1 MNLASVSINR
11 PVLASV
17 LSIVI
22 ILFGFVGFSYLGVR
36 EYPSVDPPVI
46 SVSTSYVGANAEVI
60 ESQIT
65 EPLEASI
72 NGIAGI
78 KSLTSSSAD
87 GRSSITV
94 EFELG
99 TDMEAA
105 ANDVRDKVS
114 QAIRRLPPDID
125 APIVTK
131 ADASAETILVLTVQ
145 SDKRSLLDLS
155 DIGNNVFKER
165 IQTVRGVSNV
175 RIWGEKR
182 YAMRLHLDPDKLGAY
197 GLTPSDIRD
206 ALNRENVELPT
217 GRIEGYYTEQSIRTL
232 GRLETE
238 TDFNNLIIK
247 DVGGIPVKLQDVG
260 RAELSPENERTL
272 LRGNNGTPQIGI
284 AVTPQPGE
292 NNIAIADEVYK
303 RIEQIKKELPE
314 DIRIVYAMDTTT
326 TIRKAITEVQETMLL
341 AFMLVVLVIFV
352 FLRSWRTTL
361 IPMIAMPISLIGSFF
376 VMYLMDFSINILS
389 LLGIVLATGMVVDD
403 AIVVLENIYSKIEKG
418 MDPIQAGHEGT
429 KEIFFAVLSTTITL
443 ISVFLP
449 IVFLQ
454 GITGRLFREFG
465 IVLSGA
471 VIISSFVALT
481 LTPMLTTRLMKKRT
495 KEGWFYLLMGRFFD
509 RLSSIYEH
517 SLEWFITRRWIAFII
532 ISIAAVII
540 IGVGSILPSE
550 LAPMEDKS
558 RVAIMATAPE
568 GTSFEQMDAYL
579 SNVVDYVDSFPERKA
594 IIAVTAAGWSAGG
607 AANSGFVRLLLAE
620 PEDRTKTQQEI
631 ADEIGVFL
639 KSQPLARS
647 FVTQDQTIRTG
658 RGGGGLPVQFVVQAP
673 SFERLKDVVP
683 EFMQKAQDD
692 PRFQVVDLNLKFNK
706 PELQIEIDREK
717 ARSMGVTVRDIAEAL
732 QLYFSGQRYGF
743 FIMRGKQYQVIGQAE
758 RKYRDDP
765 SDITSIQIRNNKG
778 DLIELGNLITISE
791 QSTPPQLYRYN
802 RYVSATFS
810 AATIPGVTLGEGIEA
825 MREIA
830 STTLDDTF
838 ATTLTGVSQ
847 QFEESSGSLYFAF
860 VFALILVFLVLS
872 AQFESYR
879 DPFIIM
885 FTVPLALAGALLS
898 LYVMNQTMN
907 IFSQIGIIVLVGIV
921 TKNGIL
927 IVEFA
932 NQKKQRG
939 VEKSRAVIEAAGQRL
954 RPILM
959 TSFSTIF
966 GALPIALGMGA
977 SSQSRVPMG
986 ITIIGGLIFALL
998 LTLYVIPAIYS
1009 YISKKT
1015 ANIVH
1020 NEES

>member
-22 ILFGFVGFSYLGVR
+22 ILFGFVGFSFLGVR

-46 SVSTSYVGANAEVI
+46 SVSTSYVGTNAEVV

-65 EPLEASI
+65 EPLEAAI

-78 KSLTSSSAD
+78 KSLTSTSAD

-125 APIVTK
+125 APIVSK
-131 ADASAETILVLTVQ
+131 ADASAETILILTVQ
-145 SDKRSLLDLS
+145 SDKRSLVDLS

-175 RIWGEKR
+175 NIWGEKR
-182 YAMRLHLDPDKLGAY
+182 YAMRLHLDPNKLGAY
-197 GLTPSDIRD
+197 GLTPSDIRN
-206 ALNRENVELPT
+206 ALSRENVELPT

-238 TDFNNLIIK
+238 FDFNNLIIK
-247 DVGGIPVKLQDVG
+247 DVDGIPVKLQDVG

-272 LRGNNGTPQIGI
+272 LRGNQGTPQIGI

-303 RIEQIKKELPE
+303 RIEQIKKELPD

-341 AFMLVVLVIFV
+341 AFILVVLVIFV

-361 IPMIAMPISLIGSFF
+361 IPMITMPIALIGSFF

-389 LLGIVLATGMVVDD
+389 LLGIVLATGLVVDD

-418 MDPIQAGHEGT
+418 MDPIRAGHEGT
-429 KEIFFAVLSTTITL
+429 KEIFFAIVSTTVTL

-481 LTPMLTTRLMKKRT
+481 LTPMMTTRLLKKRT
-495 KEGWFYLLMGRFFD
+495 KEGWFYLFMGRFFD
-509 RLSSIYEH
+509 RLSNIYEQ
-517 SLEWFITRRWIAFII
+517 SLHWFIARRWIALII
-532 ISIAAVII
+532 TAIAVVMILGI
-540 IGVGSILPSE
+540 GSILPSE

-568 GTSFEQMDAYL
+568 GTSFEQMDDYI
-579 SNVVDYVDSFPERKA
+579 SNVVQFVDSLPERKA
-594 IIAVTAAGWSAGG
+594 IIAVTAPGWSGG
-607 AANSGFVRLLLAE
+607 GSANSGFVRLLMTE

-631 ADEIGVFL
+631 ADEIGAFL
-639 KSQPLARS
+639 RTQPLARA

-658 RGGGGLPVQFVVQAP
+658 RGGGLPVQFVVQAP
-673 SFERLKDVVP
+673 SFERLKEVVP
-683 EFMQKAQDD
+683 DFMLKAQDD

-717 ARSMGVTVRDIAEAL
+717 ARSMGITVRDIAEAL
-732 QLYFSGQRYGF
+732 QLYFAGQRYGF
-743 FIMRGKQYQVIGQAE
+743 FVMRGKQYQVIGQAE

-765 SDITSIQIRNNKG
+765 SDITSIQMRNNTG

-791 QSTPPQLYRYN
+791 ESTPPQLYRYN

-810 AATIPGVTLGEGIEA
+810 ASTVPGVTLGQGIEA

-838 ATTLTGVSQ
+838 STTLTGISQ
-847 QFEESSGSLYFAF
+847 QFEESSGSLYYAL
-860 VFALILVFLVLS
+860 VFALILVYLVLA

-879 DPFIIM
+879 DPLIIM

-898 LYVMNQTMN
+898 LYIMNQTMN

-932 NQKKQRG
+932 NQKKQKG
-939 VEKSRAVIEAAGQRL
+939 TDKTLAVIEAAGQRL

-966 GALPIALGMGA
+966 GALPIALALGA
-977 SSQSRVPMG
+977 SSKSRVPMG